1 MNAAALRLDRLV
13 VARRVVLIAHVIG
26 ALCSTFPYL
35 NSVDAA
41 RFPLLFALP
50 PLVPY
55 VTSAIYSWRVLGESS
70 VIGWLRVTA
79 FVLVLALGTC
89 FAIYL
94 TLHDP
99 SRWDVAVSYV
109 GLWTWGYLWV
119 AEWLLHV
126 V

>member
-1 MNAAALRLDRLV
+1 MNTATLRLDRLAV
-13 VARRVVLIAHVIG
+13 TRRVVLIAHVIG
-26 ALCSTFPYL
+26 ALCCTFPYL
-35 NSVDAA
+35 SSVDAA
-41 RFPLLFALP
+41 HFPLLFALP

-79 FVLVLALGTC
+79 FVLVLALGT
-89 FAIYL
+89 FLAIYL
-94 TLHDP
+94 SLHDP

-109 GLWTWGYLWV
+109 GALTGAYLWA
-119 AEWLLHV
+119 AEWLIHV